1 MKILHILKD
10 LLGEHTGKR
19 TGQVGPFTNF
29 MIFRDRTF
37 GVLKKAVNA
46 HLSEL
51 LMSGL
56 T

>member
-1 MKILHILKD
+1 MNILHILTD

-19 TGQVGPFTNF
+19 TGQVRPFTNF

-37 GVLKKAVNA
+37 GVLKKAVNV